1 MSHNKNRLSA
11 DEITRK
17 SREYTF
23 FSWAVQSEV
32 NPIPIDHAEGVYF
45 WDATGKRYIDFSAQ
59 LMNVNIGHQHPKVI
73 KAIKDQADRLCYAH
87 PGLATEPRALLGE
100 LLAEVTPG
108 NLRKTFFCLGGAEAN
123 ENAIKMARLYTGRR
137 KILAHYISYHG
148 ATHGA
153 IALTGDNRRWS
164 VEPTMP
170 GVVHVLNPYC
180 YRCPFGWTRDT
191 CHREC
196 IDHIEEVIQYEGP
209 EDIAAIF
216 LEGVVGSNGIIV
228 PPDDYWPRVREICDK
243 YGILLISDEVMSGFG
258 RTGKWFAVDNWD
270 VAPDIITMA
279 KGITSGYVP
288 LGAVV
293 VSERIAKHFEDNK
306 LWCGLTYSAHPL
318 SCAAGVAT
326 VKVYE
331 EDGLIDNAAEVGTH
345 LGARLEEL
353 KSNHPSVGD
362 VRYIG
367 LFSVIEVVKNTST
380 KAPIATRNAKG
391 AELATMNEV
400 GRYLR
405 ENGLFTFIKAN
416 LIFIVPPLCIT
427 KSQVDEGLE
436 IIDQALRITDA
447 EAKA

>member
-1 MSHNKNRLSA
+1 MSSDQDKLSA
-11 DEITRK
+11 DEITRL
-17 SREYTF
+17 SRDFTF
-23 FSWAVQSEV
+23 FSWSVQSEV
-32 NPIPIDHAEGVYF
+32 NPIPIDHAEGIYF

-59 LMNVNIGHQHPKVI
+59 LMNLNIGHQHPKVI
-73 KAIKDQADRLCYAH
+73 EAIKKQADTLCYAH
-87 PGLATEPRALLGE
+87 PGTATEPRGRLGE

-108 NLRKTFFCLGGAEAN
+108 NLEKTFFCLGGAEAN
-123 ENAIKMARLYTGRR
+123 ENAIKMARMYTGRR

-153 IALTGDNRRWS
+153 IALTGDNRRWA

-180 YRCPFGWTRDT
+180 YRCPFGWTRET

-228 PPDDYWPRVREICDK
+228 PPDEYWPRMREICDEH
-243 YGILLISDEVMSGFG
+243 GILLISDEVMSGFG

-270 VAPDIITMA
+270 IKPDIITMA
-279 KGITSGYVP
+279 KGVTSGYVP

-293 VSERIAKHFEDNK
+293 VSENIAQHFEDHK

-318 SCAAGVAT
+318 SCATGIAV
-326 VKVYE
+326 VNVYK
-331 EDGLIDNAAEVGTH
+331 EDGLIENAAEVGKH
-345 LGARLEEL
+345 LGNRLEEL
-353 KSNHPSVGD
+353 KAKHASVGD

-367 LFSVIEVVKNTST
+367 LFSVIEVVKDKEAKT
-380 KAPIATRNAKG
+380 PMATRNAKG
-391 AELATMNEV
+391 AELAVMNEV
-400 GRYLR
+400 GKYLR

-416 LIFIVPPLCIT
+416 MIFIVPPLCIIAD
-427 KSQVDEGLE
+427 QIDEGLE
-436 IIDQALRITDA
+436 IIDQALDITNQHA
-447 EAKA
+447 IA